1 MNEIGI
7 GVLFYNEIE
16 NARKILDDI
25 RSHNLNNIDFYFLDN
40 GSNNS
45 EFTNWLLTIYDENVK
60 ILQVEKNLGFGGGAK
75 FILRTIP
82 NNFRGYM
89 PGNYKVRPESLLKL
103 SSVIALDKNLEV
115 FKATRSGRSFV
126 ERVKTLAGGIISSA
140 YFGTNMLDSGG
151 TPTLVSSK
159 YVENFQNGPDDFSY
173 EAYLVYTARK
183 LNLNLTRHPIQYGNR
198 FHGSSHWQN
207 GLKSEINLLFRIVS
221 QKRKWNLKVKEIL
234 KSAK

>member
-1 MNEIGI
+1 MNEIGLGI
-7 GVLFYNEIE
+7 LFYNELE

-25 RSHNLNNIDFYFLDN
+25 RRYNIEDIDFYFLDN
-40 GSNNS
+40 GSNNL
-45 EFTNWLLTIYDENVK
+45 EFTSWLLTIKDANIK

-75 FILRTIP
+75 YLLRTIP
-82 NNFRGYM
+82 NDTRGYM
-89 PGNYKVRPESLLKL
+89 PGNYKVRPESLIKL
-103 SSVIALDKNLEV
+103 SSVIAGNKNLEV
-115 FKATRSGRSFV
+115 FKATRSGRPFV
-126 ERVKTLAGGIISSA
+126 ERLKTLTGGIVNSA

-151 TPTLVSSK
+151 TPTLILAK
-159 YVENFQNGPDDFSY
+159 HVEIFQNGPEDFSY
-173 EAYLVYTARK
+173 EAYIVYTARK

-198 FHGSSHWQN
+198 FHGSSHWQK